1 MGEMIEKIWVGGTSI
16 SLRAE
21 KLEEQIWIRSADHHT
36 GPRRLDVP
44 QLN

>member
-1 MGEMIEKIWVGGTSI
+1 MGKMIEKIWIGNTS
-16 SLRAE
+16 SNPRAE